1 MHSKPTKKEIIQ
13 LVALSIDLLLILW
26 PSVLKEDHVFFHSP
40 ILYVYLGIL
49 IPASILLVRRVM
61 LDHPYLTHPWDE
73 PDNEDEDD
81 NKDEDDDDEKDA
93 DS

>member
-13 LVALSIDLLLILW
+13 LVALCVNLLLILW
-26 PSVLKEDHVFFHSP
+26 PAFLKEDHVFLHSP
-40 ILYVYLGIL
+40 ILYVYLGVLIL
-49 IPASILLVRRVM
+49 ASILLVRRVM

-81 NKDEDDDDEKDA
+81 DDENDEE
-93 DS
+93 

>member
-1 MHSKPTKKEIIQ
+1 MHSKPTKKEIFQ
-13 LVALSIDLLLILW
+13 LVALCVNLLLILW
-26 PSVLKEDHVFFHSP
+26 PAFLKEDHVFLHSP

-81 NKDEDDDDEKDA
+81 DDEKDE
-93 DS
+93 D